1 MICFSGEH
9 QKWTNNKNKMEY
21 CANNSDFTKIWYGN
35 GINQCF
41 LNTVTSGLLLLFML
55 ICGCIQCTVFRK
67 YATNIQKKYIKS
79 SLFTALQ
86 TFLTVLLMLESLAHI
101 VTKDL
106 TKGNAK
112 SIAGVDLLTFL
123 CLFFAWGG
131 SLRLL
136 ALERKRM
143 LPSIPTRGHGL
154 VLLIFWTLAF
164 LRENLAF
171 ISWWSHSWWWYL
183 DR

>member
-1 MICFSGEH
+1 MKFCPNG
-9 QKWTNNKNKMEY
+9 T
-21 CANNSDFTKIWYGN
+21 DFTKIWYDD

-41 LNTVTSGLLLLFML
+41 LNTITSGLLFVFML
-55 ICGCIQCTVFRK
+55 ICGCIQCTVFRR

-79 SLFTALQ
+79 TLGTVLQ
-86 TFLTVLLMLESLAHI
+86 TFLTVMLMIEALSHV
-101 VTKDL
+101 VTQDMM
-106 TKGNAK
+106 KGN
-112 SIAGVDLLTFL
+112 SNVSGIEILTFL

-131 SLRLL
+131 TLRLL
-136 ALERKRM
+136 SLERKRM

-183 DR
+183 SR